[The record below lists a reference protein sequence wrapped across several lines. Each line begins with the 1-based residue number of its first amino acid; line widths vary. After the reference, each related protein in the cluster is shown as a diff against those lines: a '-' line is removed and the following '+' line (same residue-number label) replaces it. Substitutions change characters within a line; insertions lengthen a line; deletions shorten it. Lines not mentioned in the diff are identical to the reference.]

1 MSATTEDFRA
11 AFRTHPAGVA
21 LITAT
26 VEGVPVGLTL
36 SSLTS
41 LSLDPLAVAFS
52 FSRTTG
58 SAGKV
63 LSAPSYVIHLLG
75 ESHAE
80 LAKSF
85 SHSDGRRFTSEQEWG
100 RLETGEPYLRSAPH
114 AFRARTLESVAVGE
128 SRMIAA
134 QILDSIPG
142 PEGGRLVY
150 QDRTFFSTE
159 GVRVL

>member
-1 MSATTEDFRA
+1 MSATMEDFRD

-26 VEGVPVGLTL
+26 VDGEPAGLTL

-63 LSAPSYVIHLLG
+63 LAAPSYVIHLLG
-75 ESHAE
+75 EFHAE

-85 SHSDGRRFTSEQEWG
+85 ATSEGRRFTTDQEWTY
-100 RLETGEPYLRSAPH
+100 LDTGEPYLRSAPH
-114 AFRARTLESVAVGE
+114 AFRARTLESVPVGE

-134 QILDSIPG
+134 EILDSIPG
-142 PEGGRLVY
+142 PESGRLVY
-150 QDRTFFSTE
+150 QDRAFFSTA
-159 GVRVL
+159 GARIL

>member
-1 MSATTEDFRA
+1 MSATMEDFRD

-26 VEGVPVGLTL
+26 VDGEPVGLTL

-63 LSAPSYVIHLLG
+63 ISAPSYVIHLLG
-75 ESHAE
+75 ESHAD
-80 LAKSF
+80 LAKTF
-85 SHSDGRRFTSEQEWG
+85 ARSDGRRFTAEQEWD
-100 RLETGEPYLRSAPH
+100 RLPTGEPYLRSAPH
-114 AFRARTLESVAVGE
+114 AFRARTLESVAVGQ

-134 QILDSIPG
+134 EILDSIPG
-142 PEGGRLVY
+142 PDDGRLVY
-150 QDRTFFSTE
+150 QDRTFFSTA
-159 GVRVL
+159 GARTL

>member
-26 VEGVPVGLTL
+26 VDGAPAGLTL

-41 LSLDPLAVAFS
+41 LSLDPMAVAFS

-63 LSAPSYVIHLLG
+63 ISAPSYVIHLLG
-75 ESHAE
+75 ESHAD
-80 LAKSF
+80 LAKAF
-85 SHSDGRRFTSEQEWG
+85 SHSDGRRFTEDQQWEW
-100 RLETGEPYLRSAPH
+100 LPTGEPYLRSAPH

-134 QILDSIPG
+134 EILDSIPG
-142 PEGGRLVY
+142 PDEGRLVY
-150 QDRTFFSTE
+150 QDRKFFSTA
-159 GVRVL
+159 GARIL